1 MNDWHG
7 AEQYAREVMRERLAE
22 AERGRLVK
30 LARGHRPQ
38 DELAWPRLVVWAA
51 GSALVA
57 VGERLVALAHSYR
70 AYDLRDTTWSPSTK
84 SYAGG

>member
-1 MNDWHG
+1 MHNWHSY
-7 AEQYAREVMRERLAE
+7 ELQARETMRERLSE

-30 LARGHRPQ
+30 LARGHRPE
-38 DELAWPRLVVWAA
+38 DDLAWPRLVVWAA

-57 VGERLVALAHSYR
+57 VGERLVVLAHSYR
-70 AYDLRDTTWSPSTK
+70 AYDLRDTTWSPGTK